1 MFTDLLLIQFI
12 AASLVVLLIPGP
24 GVLYVVARSISQGY
38 RAGLASVLG
47 LSLGALVHVAA
58 ATAGLSA
65 ILLSSSTAFNVVKI
79 VGATYLIYLGLSIL
93 LSKGVVLK
101 TREVN
106 KQSTLRIVTDG
117 IVISVFNPKIA
128 LFFMAYLPQF
138 VAHSGED
145 VSVQIM
151 YLGIIY
157 ICLSI
162 VTDGG
167 YALSAGFIRDR
178 LTGSFMR
185 SPLPRCISGCMYLL
199 LGLNA
204 ALTGRRSP

>member
-1 MFTDLLLIQFI
+1 MLNDLLLIQFI

-38 RAGLASVLG
+38 HAGLASVLG
-47 LSLGALVHVAA
+47 LSLGALVHVVA
-58 ATAGLSA
+58 ATVGLSA
-65 ILLSSSTAFNVVKI
+65 ILLSSATAFNIIKI
-79 VGATYLIYLGLSIL
+79 LGAAYLVYLGLSIL
-93 LSKGVVLK
+93 LSKGSILK
-101 TREVN
+101 TEEVK
-106 KQSTLRIVTDG
+106 KQSILRIVFDG

-128 LFFMAYLPQF
+128 IFFMAYLPQF
-138 VAHSGED
+138 VSHSSGD

-157 ICLSI
+157 VCLSI
-162 VTDGG
+162 ITDGG

-178 LTGSFMR
+178 LTGPLMR

-204 ALTGRRSP
+204 ALTGRRSL